1 MSDGAPAGSGTG
13 LRDALARLG
22 LSLLSLLRTR
32 AELVTLE
39 YHEERDRLVERLVLI
54 LVAVLFLAFA
64 VLAASALV
72 VVWFWDTHRVAA
84 ICAVTGV
91 YLLIGGAALW
101 RLRMHQRNSTA
112 PFAATLAE
120 LERDRAWLAGRSEPG
135 Q

>member
-1 MSDGAPAGSGTG
+1 MTDGAPDGTRLG

-32 AELVTLE
+32 AELATLE

-84 ICAVTGV
+84 MCGVMAV
-91 YLLIGGAALW
+91 YLLIGIGALW
-101 RLRMHQRNSTA
+101 RLRASQRDA
-112 PFAATLAE
+112 APPFAATLAE
-120 LERDRAWLAGRSEPG
+120 LDRDRAWLAGRSAPE

>member
-1 MSDGAPAGSGTG
+1 MTDAAPDVSRPG

-22 LSLLSLLRTR
+22 QSLLSLLRTR
-32 AELVTLE
+32 AELVALE
-39 YHEERDRLVERLVLI
+39 YHEERDQLFERAVLI

-84 ICAVTGV
+84 MAGVTAF
-91 YLLIGGAALW
+91 YALIGIGALW
-101 RLRMHQRNSTA
+101 RLRARQRDA
-112 PFAATLAE
+112 APPFAATLAE
-120 LERDRAWLAGRSEPG
+120 LDRDRAWLAGRPTPE